1 MITSEELIEE
11 SDINDDDLANLDDTE
26 LAQKPL
32 ESQTVVDDDSIGK
45 TLITN
50 AVSTSL
56 LDDMINMLD
65 ANLNYQDN
73 TNRLAA

>member
-1 MITSEELIEE
+1 MITSEELVEE
-11 SDINDDDLANLDDTE
+11 SDINDDDLAFLDDIE

-56 LDDMINMLD
+56 LDDMINMVD

>member
-1 MITSEELIEE
+1 MVEE

-56 LDDMINMLD
+56 LDDMINMVD

>member
-1 MITSEELIEE
+1 MITSEELVEE

-56 LDDMINMLD
+56 LDDMINMVD

>member
-1 MITSEELIEE
+1 MVEE

-56 LDDMINMLD
+56 LNDMINMVD

>member
-56 LDDMINMLD
+56 LDDMINMVD

>member
-1 MITSEELIEE
+1 MITSEELVEE
-11 SDINDDDLANLDDTE
+11 SDINDDNLANLDDTE

-56 LDDMINMLD
+56 LDDMINMVD
-65 ANLNYQDN
+65 TNLNYQDN

>member
-1 MITSEELIEE
+1 MVEE

>member
-1 MITSEELIEE
+1 MVEE
-11 SDINDDDLANLDDTE
+11 SDINDDNLANLDDIE

-32 ESQTVVDDDSIGK
+32 ESQTVVVDDTVGK
-45 TLITN
+45 TLIKN

-56 LDDMINMLD
+56 LDQMINIVD
-65 ANLNYQDN
+65 ANLNLQDN

>member
-1 MITSEELIEE
+1 MITSEELVEE

>member
-45 TLITN
+45 TLISN

-56 LDDMINMLD
+56 LDDMINMVD
-65 ANLNYQDN
+65 ANLNYQEN

>member
-50 AVSTSL
+50 AVSTTL
-56 LDDMINMLD
+56 LDNMINMVD